1 MNTETL
7 TVAANSSQT
16 SAKSTKGDYTI
27 QNFGN
32 GSYSI
37 TLNNG
42 TYNDYGLLPVIDRGL
57 LNPDLAGKSKGE
69 YDAIAKS
76 KSISSY
82 SSYIPKRRTQLIRYV
97 DRATGKDLVQPI
109 RISGYGN
116 QQYQAD
122 DITPQLL
129 MVILMRGLQALP
141 VMDLYLVITVIQLL
155 VM

>member
-16 SAKSTKGDYTI
+16 STESTKGHYTI

-32 GSYSI
+32 GSYSV
-37 TLNNG
+37 TLNTG
-42 TYNDYGLLPVIDRGL
+42 TNPYGLLPVIDRGL

-109 RISGYGN
+109 KISGYGN

-122 DITPQLL
+122 DITP
-129 MVILMRGLQALP
+129 P
-141 VMDLYLVITVIQLL
+141 NC
-155 VM
+155 